1 MTLVL
6 SLGQL
11 CDLPGLRL
19 LKRPRDS
26 SFITNAPRDFDR
38 WKALRNIQLSLITS
52 RTLKFKRYLTHFS
65 RLQKLEQRGM
75 GRYDRENAFSH
86 LRGDLL
92 TIIFVVKD

>member
-11 CDLPGLRL
+11 CDLPGSRL

-38 WKALRNIQLSLITS
+38 WKALRNIQLSLQSVHAPRMQAAHFRGIRLSPVTHLCPALRHPITS
-52 RTLKFKRYLTHFS
+52 LTPHS
-65 RLQKLEQRGM
+65 DAQ
-75 GRYDRENAFSH
+75 
-86 LRGDLL
+86 
-92 TIIFVVKD
+92 V